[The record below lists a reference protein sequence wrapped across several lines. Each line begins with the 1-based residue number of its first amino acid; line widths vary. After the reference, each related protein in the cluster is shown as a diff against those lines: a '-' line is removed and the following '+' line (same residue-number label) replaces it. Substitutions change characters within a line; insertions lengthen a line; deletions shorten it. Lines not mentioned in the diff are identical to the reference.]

1 MSRLSKLTGKPKEIE
16 IQGEKFS
23 ISPLK
28 GKDLHLFM
36 DKGKTAKEQAQTTI
50 NLIYLS
56 LLPGM
61 PDVTK
66 EEIENLDAT
75 VLNKIALEIAELNG
89 LGEDEKVKKIKE
101 AMNNAGKSS

>member
-36 DKGKTAKEQAQTTI
+36 EKGKSPEEQAKKTI
-50 NLIYLS
+50 ELIYLS
-56 LLPGM
+56 LLPEM

-66 EEIENLDAT
+66 EEIENLDA
-75 VLNKIALEIAELNG
+75 VILNKIALEVAEING

-101 AMNNAGKSS
+101 AINNAGNSS